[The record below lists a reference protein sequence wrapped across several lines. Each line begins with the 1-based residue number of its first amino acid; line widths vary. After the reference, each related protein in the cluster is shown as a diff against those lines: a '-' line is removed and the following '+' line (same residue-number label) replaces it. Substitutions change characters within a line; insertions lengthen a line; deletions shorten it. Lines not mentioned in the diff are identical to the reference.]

1 MKEPRLRFT
10 TQEKFAILREID
22 LIGLEP
28 VLKKYKLHIEALVHW
43 QKKFKG
49 TKTGSYIPFIEDKHG
64 EKKDSKTRSGK
75 PVVNEKEDELLR
87 LVASLI
93 VQSLLEKDKP
103 DR

>member
-10 TQEKFAILREID
+10 TQEKVLILRETD
-22 LIGLEP
+22 LVGLEA
-28 VLKKYKLHIEALVHW
+28 VLVKHKLNVKTLVHW

-49 TKTGSYIPFIEDKHG
+49 TKTGNSICFVKTKCG
-64 EKKDSKTRSGK
+64 EKKDPKPRSKGK
-75 PVVNEKEDELLR
+75 LMNEKEDELLR

-93 VQSLLEKDKP
+93 AQSLLEKDKP